1 MVKRYFEFIK
11 ESTDYK
17 GGIVQGELPTDE
29 WLNILCESLNNELHV
44 TILDNRLNDIGGR
57 LVHETDANYIL
68 NNKVYLCKEISIS
81 FNEAYSRES
90 NKIKPLLELDKIDIY
105 KLEKKIQAEEYKTRL
120 VFSFGGARLVIYP
133 KLQKPAGFTV
143 ISK

>member
-1 MVKRYFEFIK
+1 MEKQDVVTLKM
-11 ESTDYK
+11 
-17 GGIVQGELPTDE
+17 
-29 WLNILCESLNNELHV
+29 LCYRV
-44 TILDNRLNDIGGR
+44 YATNDCFS
-57 LVHETDANYIL
+57 DPDD
-68 NNKVYLCKEISIS
+68 
-81 FNEAYSRES
+81 S